1 MREKNLRLAHNHAA
15 LFGIFSVILSLG
27 LASEARATVITFGS
41 DTTWDTYD
49 ANPVSGTANLLG
61 PAQYVADNASSPSNQ
76 PPGTVIYG
84 YPAAGGMT
92 ANLASIPG
100 AHWIWAPGITGAT
113 LAPDFQ
119 QFYFT

>member
-1 MREKNLRLAHNHAA
+1 MMREKKQRFARNFAA
-15 LFGIFSVILSLG
+15 ILGVFGVMVSLG
-27 LASEARATVITFGS
+27 LASKAQATIIMFGS

-76 PPGTVIYG
+76 PPGTVVYG

-92 ANLASIPG
+92 ANLSSIPG
-100 AHWIWAPGITGAT
+100 AHWIWAPGITGA
-113 LAPDFQ
+113 
-119 QFYFT
+119 